1 MKSKI
6 LILISILFVFCSLKG
21 QVPTNGL
28 VLNLPLDGNVNDS
41 SSYKNICENHGTTSV
56 ADRSGRAG
64 MAMYFDGYSY
74 IRIPSTKALDLTTDK
89 TISCWVYIPT
99 TMMTNMYPTLV
110 YKQEPLK
117 NSATYCIQLAEC
129 VCYNSNQHKITTL
142 FTSDLTH
149 YQSFSKQLY
158 SDNYNKWLNIV
169 YTYDTISGYLK
180 TYLNGQISDSTYCGK
195 VIANT
200 SNLDLNI
207 GCGHSDDYRTYFNG
221 YIDDVLLYNRAL
233 TVKEIKQIYTEKF
246 MVNAGADKTIACSE
260 AVKLDSVTTTYTGQ
274 GTLKYKWTPATGLSN
289 DTIARPTSTTAKDI
303 TYTVTVTTPDGNTAI
318 GNVSVHVN
326 FSPINTYT
334 IYKYLY
340 CGQSAKFDSIKT
352 NYSGTRALKYKWS
365 PSAGLDNDSI
375 ATPSCKISQ
384 STYYTVTIT
393 TPGGCSTTA
402 KVYASV
408 SSNYSYS
415 YTYKTVSCG
424 DTIKLAAST
433 TGLDVKGLKYKW
445 TPSTGLNCDTIANP
459 IATLTSNMVYNYTV
473 TTSLG
478 CTASICY
485 VSITYTKTAKPAILG
500 VGVDKNNKNVIM
512 WDKSSYSNAKV
523 FNIYR
528 ETNVANS
535 YSKIGTVK
543 YDSAG
548 IFADTLSF
556 PNVQSNRYKL
566 SILDNCGYE
575 TDLSD
580 YHKTMHLSI
589 NQGINK
595 SWNLIWESYV
605 GFTVSTYNIYRG
617 SKTSNIELV
626 GTLSGNNNQF
636 SDFSAP
642 TGNVYYQ
649 IEAIKSSPVTVS
661 SIGTKVKSTIDGSV
675 YSFRSNIATNAV
687 ETGIND
693 LRGISDMISIY
704 PNPTSDKLELKIG
717 GNINAE
723 SNLVIYNMLGSIV
736 KSEKITANKQ
746 IIELS
751 NLTNGV
757 YILVV
762 KSDKFTGSQR
772 LIIQK

>member
-6 LILISILFVFCSLKG
+6 LILFVILLVITNLKA
-21 QVPTNGL
+21 QIPTNGL

-41 SSYKNICENHGTTSV
+41 SSYKNVCENHGITTV
-56 ADRSGRAG
+56 ADRSGRMG
-64 MAMYFDGYSY
+64 KAMYFDGYSY

-89 TISCWVYIPT
+89 SISCWVYIPS

-149 YQSFSKQLY
+149 YQTFSKQLY

-195 VIANT
+195 IVANT

-221 YIDDVLLYNRAL
+221 YLDDVLVYNRGLSAI
-233 TVKEIKQIYTEKF
+233 EINQIYTEKF
-246 MVNAGADKTIACSE
+246 MVNAGADKTVACSE
-260 AVKLDSVTTTYTGQ
+260 PVKLDSVTTTYTGQ
-274 GTLKYKWTPATGLSN
+274 GNLKYKWTPAIGLNN
-289 DTIARPTSTTAKDI
+289 DTIAHPTCTTAKDV
-303 TYTVTVTTPDGNTAI
+303 TYSVTVTTPDGTTAT

-326 FSPINTYT
+326 FSPINTST
-334 IYKYLY
+334 IYKYLN
-340 CGQSAKFDSIKT
+340 CGQSMKFDSIKT
-352 NYSGTRALKYKWS
+352 NYSGTSALKYKWS
-365 PSAGLDNDSI
+365 PSTGLDNDSI

-384 STYYTVTIT
+384 SAYYTVTIT
-393 TPGGCSTTA
+393 TQGGCSTTA

-408 SSNYSYS
+408 SSSYSYL

-424 DTIKLAAST
+424 DTIKLAT
-433 TGLDVKGLKYKW
+433 TTTGLKYKW
-445 TPSTGLNCDTIANP
+445 TPSTGLNSDTIANP
-459 IATLTSNMVYNYTV
+459 IATLTSNMAYSCTV

-478 CTASICY
+478 CIASIEKVY
-485 VSITYTKTAKPAILG
+485 ITYTKTAKPAILG
-500 VGVDKNNKNVIM
+500 VGVDKNNKNVIV
-512 WDKSSYSNAKV
+512 WDKSAYSNAKT

-528 ETNVANS
+528 ETNVANI
-535 YSKIGTVK
+535 YSKIGNVSN
-543 YDSAG
+543 DSTS

-566 SILDNCGYE
+566 SIVDKCGYE
-575 TDLSD
+575 TDLSG

-589 NQGINK
+589 NQGVNK
-595 SWNLIWESYV
+595 SWNLIWESYE
-605 GFTVSTYNIYRG
+605 GFSVSTYNIYRG
-617 SKTSNIELV
+617 SKASSFELV
-626 GTLSGNNNQF
+626 GSLSGNNNQF
-636 SDFSAP
+636 SDFTPP

-649 IEAIKSSPVTVS
+649 IEAIKSNPVTVS
-661 SIGTKVKSTIDGSV
+661 SIKSKAKSTDATV
-675 YSFRSNIATNAV
+675 YSSRSNIATNAS
-687 ETGIND
+687 ETGINVLKD
-693 LRGISDMISIY
+693 ISNMISIY
-704 PNPTSDKLELKIG
+704 PNPTSDKLELTIS
-717 GNINAE
+717 GNINPK
-723 SNLVIYNMLGSIV
+723 SNLFIYNILGSII
-736 KSEKITANKQ
+736 KSERLSSNKQ
-746 IIELS
+746 IIDLG
-751 NLTNGV
+751 NLTNGI
-757 YILVV
+757 YMLVV
-762 KSDKFTGSQR
+762 KSDKFTGSQK